1 MPGNPLTDPNWA
13 PELADTVER
22 VVGTVREKTTDNVVK
37 AARIVVF
44 GLLGAFLG
52 ITALILLVI
61 TFTRALQVLLDFGMP
76 HARAVY
82 LSYFI
87 VGGILLPPRGVVDED
102 ASLRRRLTASSGHAE
117 RDITRI
123 QPGVLP
129 HHEHQQHRA
138 QRHHHRFRPRRLDGR
153 RLRGA
158 GQPRPVG
165 DRG

>member
-1 MPGNPLTDPNWA
+1 MTDPNWA

-52 ITALILLVI
+52 ITAVVLLVI
-61 TFTRALQVLLDFGMP
+61 TFTRGLQVLLDFAVS

-87 VGGILLPPRGVVDED
+87 VGGMLCIGGLILMRMRAPK
-102 ASLRRRLTASSGHAE
+102 SS
-117 RDITRI
+117 T
-123 QPGVLP
+123 
-129 HHEHQQHRA
+129 
-138 QRHHHRFRPRRLDGR
+138 
-153 RLRGA
+153 
-158 GQPRPVG
+158 
-165 DRG
+165 

>member
-22 VVGTVREKTTDNVVK
+22 VVGTVREKTTDNAVK
-37 AARIVVF
+37 AARIIVF
-44 GLLGAFLG
+44 GLLAAFLG
-52 ITALILLVI
+52 LTAVILLVI
-61 TFTRALQVLLDFGMP
+61 TFTRGLQILLDFAVTP
-76 HARAVY
+76 AQAVY
-82 LSYFI
+82 ISYFI
-87 VGGILLPPRGVVDED
+87 VGGILLPRRSVVDEE
-102 ASLRRRLTASSGHAE
+102 ASLRRRLTASSGSHAE
-117 RDITRI
+117 LDINE

-129 HHEHQQHRA
+129 HHEHQHHRA
-138 QRHHHRFRPRRLDGR
+138 QRHHHRFRPGRLDGR